1 MFYILFIALALALFF
16 VFRGT
21 TQKYHSWEVIKER
34 WFQVG
39 LDNSLLFSSGTPQ
52 QGKELIRLDGSYNG
66 YLIALSLLK
75 DQKCSVLVEV
85 SYPEEMSKRLKLY
98 PETTFSVINKI
109 LTSAKANKEQESLE
123 PITQEINSRILNKRL
138 HPQIIEQL
146 TVLSQEYSRLGK
158 SFELTPEKLVY
169 RQSGLLHDP
178 ILLFPVVDEMV
189 ITVNLLNEH
198 LEYLLVQ

>member
-75 DQKCSVLVEV
+75 DQKSNVLVEV
-85 SYPEEMSKRLKLY
+85 SYPEEMSNRLKLY
-98 PETTFSVINKI
+98 PTTTFSSINKI
-109 LTSAKANKEQESLE
+109 LTSTSTEQETLE
-123 PITQEINSRILNKRL
+123 PITQEINSRTLNKRL
-138 HPQIIEQL
+138 HPQVVEQL
-146 TVLSQEYSRLGK
+146 SILRQEYSRLGK
-158 SFELTPEKLVY
+158 SFELTPEKLLY

-178 ILLFPVVDEMV
+178 VLLFPIVDEMV
-189 ITVNLLNEH
+189 ITVNLLSEH
-198 LEYLLVQ
+198 

>member
-75 DQKCSVLVEV
+75 DQKSNVLVEV
-85 SYPEEMSKRLKLY
+85 SYPEEMSNRLKLY
-98 PETTFSVINKI
+98 STTTFSSINKI
-109 LTSAKANKEQESLE
+109 LTSTSTEQETLE
-123 PITQEINSRILNKRL
+123 PITQEINSRTLNKRL
-138 HPQIIEQL
+138 HPQVVEQL
-146 TVLSQEYSRLGK
+146 SILRQEYSRLGK
-158 SFELTPEKLVY
+158 SFELTPEKLLY

-178 ILLFPVVDEMV
+178 VLLFPIVDEMV
-189 ITVNLLNEH
+189 ITVNLLSEH

>member
-75 DQKCSVLVEV
+75 DQKSSVLVEI
-85 SYPEEMSKRLKLY
+85 SYPEEMSNRLKLY
-98 PETTFSVINKI
+98 PTTTFSSINKI
-109 LTSAKANKEQESLE
+109 LTSAATEQETLE
-123 PITQEINSRILNKRL
+123 PITQEINSRTLNKRL
-138 HPQIIEQL
+138 HPQVVEQL
-146 TVLSQEYSRLGK
+146 SILRQEYSRLGK
-158 SFELTPEKLVY
+158 SFELTPEKLLY

-178 ILLFPVVDEMV
+178 VLLFPIVDEMV

>member
-75 DQKCSVLVEV
+75 DQKSNVLVEV
-85 SYPEEMSKRLKLY
+85 SYPEEMSNRLKLY
-98 PETTFSVINKI
+98 PTTTFSSINKI
-109 LTSAKANKEQESLE
+109 LTSTSTEQETLE
-123 PITQEINSRILNKRL
+123 PITQEINSRTLNKRL
-138 HPQIIEQL
+138 HPQVVEQL
-146 TVLSQEYSRLGK
+146 SILRQEYSRLGK
-158 SFELTPEKLVY
+158 SFELTPEKLLY

-178 ILLFPVVDEMV
+178 VLLFPIVDEMV
-189 ITVNLLNEH
+189 ITVNLLSEH

>member
-75 DQKCSVLVEV
+75 DQKSNVLVEV
-85 SYPEEMSKRLKLY
+85 SYSEEMSNRLKLY
-98 PETTFSVINKI
+98 PTTTFSSINKI
-109 LTSAKANKEQESLE
+109 LTSTSTEQETLE
-123 PITQEINSRILNKRL
+123 PITQEINSRTLNKRL
-138 HPQIIEQL
+138 HPQVVEQL
-146 TVLSQEYSRLGK
+146 SILRQEYSRLGK
-158 SFELTPEKLVY
+158 SFELTPEKLLY

-178 ILLFPVVDEMV
+178 VLLFPIVDEMV
-189 ITVNLLNEH
+189 ITVNLLSEH